1 MLCRKL
7 IACAT
12 LTPVLIGTG
21 CSGSD
26 YTPEEDAHQSQDRIA
41 NGTTLSAASQKQR
54 GLVTINGGCSGT
66 LLNRRWVVTARH
78 CVSTDGLNSPLR
90 PASKI
95 KIKGAWTPTAAVPT
109 QYYEFAVN
117 AKTPSQDIIL
127 IHLGAGDLG
136 DVPTQPILRRRLTT
150 KDAVSQF
157 GQGLSTFATGEWG
170 KNPTAA
176 TGSGTYRTATFSP
189 SSISSTTYTLKM
201 NASSQ
206 VGHGGD
212 SGGPTVAT
220 APDGGLAGVQSTCHA
235 TGYVSGIPEDQKSWS
250 WATGISSC
258 RYVSVEPY
266 LSEID
271 RAIASVPNVI
281 HIDRTA
287 HTGAR
292 FAASAPTAIVM
303 NDQAG
308 IDTIAYRDSAGHLNE
323 VWRDPAGFGA
333 GDLTAIAA
341 GAPAAQGNPFFY
353 FDPTGNVVVLLYR
366 ANSAIH
372 SLYWM
377 FGSVGHDLLSNNAP
391 SAASDPA
398 GWFSNNDAYNHVVY
412 RTTNNHLQ
420 ELWWQ
425 GAGAVGNGD
434 LTAAAQAEPAAGDPW
449 PYYDSTHGVN
459 VVAFRGTDN
468 HIRTLYWSSGGVGQD
483 DLSGV
488 AGTPL
493 AADDP
498 FAWHTPADD
507 SNHFIYRASNGH
519 IHELSYANNA
529 TVSGRDLTALAH
541 GPNAVGKLSGGYN
554 PSDNCQHVIYRAADG
569 SLHEFWYFLGSSS
582 VGHAALN
589 AGPPA
594 VDRPV
599 YFATALA
606 PNQHVAYRDAN
617 EHIHE
622 LLW

>member
-7 IACAT
+7 IAWAT
-12 LTPVLIGTG
+12 FTPVLFGTG
-21 CSGSD
+21 CSASD
-26 YTPEEDAHQSQDRIA
+26 YTPEEDAYQIQDRIA

-54 GLVTINGGCSGT
+54 GLIKISSGCSGT
-66 LLNRRWVVTARH
+66 LLNRHWVITARH
-78 CVSTDGLNSPLR
+78 CVATDGITSPLR

-95 KIKGAWTPTAAVPT
+95 TISAAWTSSVATAT
-109 QYYEFAVN
+109 EYYEFAVN
-117 AKTPSQDIIL
+117 AKTPTRDLIL

-150 KDAVSQF
+150 KDAVTQS
-157 GQGLSTFATGEWG
+157 GQGFSTFASGVWG
-170 KNPTAA
+170 NKPTPA
-176 TGSGTYRTATFSP
+176 TGLGTYRTATFSP
-189 SSISSTTYTLKM
+189 SRISSTGYELTM

-220 APDGGLAGVQSTCHA
+220 AADGGLAGVQSTCHA
-235 TGYVSGIPEDQKSWS
+235 TGYVEGMPADQKSWS

-258 RYVSVEPY
+258 QYVSVEPF

-271 RAIASVPNVI
+271 LTIASVPNVI
-281 HIDRTA
+281 HVDRTA

-303 NDQAG
+303 NDKAG
-308 IDTIAYRDSAGHLNE
+308 IDTIAYRDSSGHLNE
-323 VWRDPAGFGA
+323 VWRDSAGFGTT
-333 GDLTAIAA
+333 DLTANA

-353 FDPTGNVVVLLYR
+353 FEPTGNVVVLLYR

-372 SLYWM
+372 SLYWN
-377 FGSVGHDLLSNNAP
+377 FGAVGHDLLSNNAP
-391 SAASDPA
+391 AAASDPA
-398 GWFSNNDAYNHVVY
+398 GWFSQYDAYDHVVY

-434 LTAAAQAEPAAGDPW
+434 LTAAARAKTAAGDPW
-449 PYYDSTHGVN
+449 PYYDSTHAMN
-459 VVAFRGTDN
+459 IVAFRGTDN
-468 HIRTLYWSSGGVGQD
+468 HIRTLYWGSGNVGED

-507 SNHFIYRASNGH
+507 SNHFIYRASSGH
-519 IHELSYANNA
+519 IYELSYVNNA
-529 TVSGRDLTALAH
+529 PVSGRDLTALTQA
-541 GPNAVGKLSGGYN
+541 PIAVGKLSGGYN
-554 PSDNCQHVIYRAADG
+554 PADNCQHVIYRAADG
-569 SLHEFWYFLGSSS
+569 SLHEMWYGLGSSS
-582 VGHAALN
+582 VGQGALN
-589 AGPPA
+589 GGPPA

-599 YFATALA
+599 YFATAAA
-606 PNQHVAYRDAN
+606 PHQHVAYRDAN